1 MKSLNEIAKELKSK
15 GFKVEKGGGRLHISL
30 SNRRVTK
37 DEVIAALDLEGP
49 CPKGIGIYQAP
60 DGVTV
65 E

>member
-1 MKSLNEIAKELKSK
+1 MKSLNEIEKELKSK
-15 GFKVEKGGGRLHISL
+15 GFKVEKAGGRLHVSL

-49 CPKGIGIYQAP
+49 YPKGIGIYQAS